1 MKVMSGW
8 YAQAPGSYL
17 GGGYVDDRRKKC
29 PRDGVQPGMHVETV
43 NVGEVRSIR
52 VGDRTIT
59 TAIWKRP
66 VSGPVAVEGVNLG
79 GDDQADRTV
88 HGGPDKAVYAYAL
101 EDTAWWEN
109 ELRRGLGP
117 GAFGENLSLR
127 GVDVSQARIGERW
140 AVGSTLLEVRQP
152 RLPCFKLGLRH
163 SDPFLPR
170 RFARAGRPGA
180 YLAIIE
186 RGAVSAGDRL
196 EIVDRPDHNV
206 TAALVAQVFLHDHSR
221 SHELLAAKAL
231 PAEWLAW
238 AHETSHLASRR
249 RTR

>member
-1 MKVMSGW
+1 
-8 YAQAPGSYL
+8 
-17 GGGYVDDRRKKC
+17 
-29 PRDGVQPGMHVETV
+29 MHVETV
-43 NVGEVRSIR
+43 NVGKVRAVQI
-52 VGDRTIT
+52 GDRTIT

-66 VSGPVAVEGVNLG
+66 VLGPVAIEGVNVR

-101 EDTAWWEN
+101 EDTVWWES
-109 ELRRGLGP
+109 ELSRPFGP

-140 AVGSTLLEVRQP
+140 AIGGTLLEVRQP

-163 SDPFLPR
+163 SDPLLPR

-186 RGAVSAGDRL
+186 PGTVSAGDPV
-196 EIVDRPDHNV
+196 EIIDRPGHEV
-206 TAALVAQVFLHDHSR
+206 TLALVAHVFLRDHSR
-221 SHELLAAKAL
+221 AHELLVAQAL
-231 PAEWLAW
+231 PAGWRAW
-238 AHETSHLASRR
+238 AGETAQRIPRTAQADRR
-249 RTR
+249 RR

>member
-1 MKVMSGW
+1 
-8 YAQAPGSYL
+8 
-17 GGGYVDDRRKKC
+17 
-29 PRDGVQPGMHVETV
+29 MHVETV
-43 NVGEVRSIR
+43 NVGKVREVQ
-52 VGDRTIT
+52 VGDRRIT
-59 TAIWKRP
+59 TAIWKHP
-66 VSGPVAVEGVNLG
+66 VSGPVAVEGLNVR

-127 GVDVSQARIGERW
+127 GVDVTQARIGERW
-140 AVGSTLLEVRQP
+140 AAGSTLLEVRQP

-180 YLAIIE
+180 YLGIIE
-186 RGAVSAGDRL
+186 PGAVSAGDRL
-196 EIVDRPDHNV
+196 EIVDRPDHDV
-206 TAALVAQVFLHDHSR
+206 TAALVAHVFLHDHSR
-221 SHELLAAKAL
+221 SHELLAATAL
-231 PAEWLAW
+231 PSEWLAW
-238 AHETSHLASRR
+238 AHETAVVARMHTQRR
-249 RTR
+249 GGPA

>member
-1 MKVMSGW
+1 MTVISGW
-8 YAQAPGSYL
+8 YVQAPGSYL
-17 GGGYVDDRRKKC
+17 GGDCLDDRRKKWS
-29 PRDGVQPGMHVETV
+29 RDDVQPGMHVETV
-43 NVGEVRSIR
+43 NVGEVRSIQ

-59 TAIWKRP
+59 TAIWKHP
-66 VSGPVAVEGVNLG
+66 VSGPVAVGGVNLE

-88 HGGPDKAVYAYAL
+88 HGGPDKAFYAYAL

-127 GVDVSQARIGERW
+127 GVDVNQARIGERW
-140 AVGSTLLEVRQP
+140 ALGSTVLEVCQP

-170 RFARAGRPGA
+170 RFARARRPGA
-180 YLAIIE
+180 YLRIIE
-186 RGAVSAGDRL
+186 PGAVSAGERL
-196 EIVDRPDHNV
+196 EIVDRPDHDV
-206 TAALVAQVFLHDHSR
+206 TAQLVAQVFLHDHSR
-221 SHELLAAKAL
+221 SQVLLAATAL

-238 AHETSHLASRR
+238 AHATSHRASRR